1 MRMKTGFKEEWIIIG
16 MGNAQEIDEGELSK
30 L

>member
-1 MRMKTGFKEEWIIIG
+1 MRMKTGFKEEWIIG
-16 MGNAQEIDEGELSK
+16 MGNAQEIEDGELSK

>member
-1 MRMKTGFKEEWIIIG
+1 MWMKTGFKEDWIIG
-16 MGNAQEIDEGELSK
+16 MGNAQETDDGELGK

>member
-1 MRMKTGFKEEWIIIG
+1 MRMKTGFKEEWIIG
-16 MGNAQEIDEGELSK
+16 MGNAQENDEGELSK

>member
-1 MRMKTGFKEEWIIIG
+1 MRMKTGFKEDWIIG
-16 MGNAQEIDEGELSK
+16 MGNAQEIDDGELGK

>member
-1 MRMKTGFKEEWIIIG
+1 MRMKTGFKEDWIIG
-16 MGNAQEIDEGELSK
+16 MGNIQEIDDGELGK

>member
-1 MRMKTGFKEEWIIIG
+1 MRMKMGFKEDWIIG
-16 MGNAQEIDEGELSK
+16 MGNTQEIDDGELGK